1 MKLSSEQIGI
11 IQERVESSNIGIQT
25 LKDDIIDHLCCVVE
39 DQLGK
44 GKNFETSLE
53 GAIHELAPDGFDEIQ
68 RETIFLLNSNKIIVM
83 KKAMYLIGLI
93 SAMAF
98 VTGWAFGILHMPGRD
113 ELTGFGFLGFVF
125 IFLPMVA
132 LDYFKLRIHRAL
144 SERLKFWLGFISGII
159 IAISTIFKFLHLQG
173 TSLLFIIGTGLFVF
187 GFLPFLFFNMYK
199 KSVS

>member
-68 RETIFLLNSNKIIVM
+68 RETIFLLNSTKIIAM
-83 KKAMYLIGLI
+83 KKFMYLIGML
-93 SAMAF
+93 SAMSF
-98 VTGWAFGILHMPGRD
+98 VLGWTFGMMHWPGAT
-113 ELTGFGFLGFVF
+113 ELSIGGFLGFTIIF
-125 IFLPMVA
+125 IPLNT
-132 LDYFKLRIHRAL
+132 LNYFKTKIQRAL
-144 SERLKFWLGFISGII
+144 SEKLRLLTGIASAMVMAA
-159 IAISTIFKFLHLQG
+159 AIIFKLLHLRG
-173 TSLLFIIGTGLFVF
+173 ADVLLLSGAFLFTF
-187 GFLPFLFFNMYK
+187 GFLPFLFFTMYK